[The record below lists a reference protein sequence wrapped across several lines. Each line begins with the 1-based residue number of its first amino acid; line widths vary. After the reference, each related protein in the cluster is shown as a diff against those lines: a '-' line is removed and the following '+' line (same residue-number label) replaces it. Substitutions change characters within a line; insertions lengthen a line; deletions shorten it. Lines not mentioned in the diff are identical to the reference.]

1 MSARRGSMTKNAR
14 RVRRPQASIVSST
27 SLEAVGRFV
36 RILARCGATP
46 PDIVR
51 AVRAAARRIPARWAL
66 PARAVPGEIDDGAAH
81 VLTVWFSE
89 LNYLDAAGRPLS
101 LPLKGASRSFA
112 TLVRSVDSSLDPRD
126 VLEYLLRQGAI
137 RRQGRRF
144 VPRGRTLQFRTPLS
158 PELLRHTLRA
168 LTNMLGTL
176 ENNVQPKRITRFC
189 FEYTAE
195 NPRFPARAREELGD
209 RVKRLGTEVLSR
221 LDAYMRRREVTRRPG
236 EPTMHVG
243 IGMHLWE
250 DSGRSDRAYRAAR
263 SRARTARTKKRGAL

>member
-1 MSARRGSMTKNAR
+1 MTARRRSMTKNAR
-14 RVRRPQASIVSST
+14 RVGRPQASTVSST

-66 PARAVPGEIDDGAAH
+66 PARAVRGEIDDGAAH

-126 VLEYLLRQGAI
+126 VLEYLLGQGAI
-137 RRQGRRF
+137 RRQGQRF
-144 VPRGRTLQFRTPLS
+144 VPRGRTLQFRTSLS
-158 PELLRHTLRA
+158 PEGLRHTLRS
-168 LTNMLGTL
+168 LTNMLRTL
-176 ENNVQPKRITRFC
+176 EYNVQPKRITQYY

-195 NPRFPARAREELGD
+195 NPRFPARAREELDD

-236 EPTMHVG
+236 EPTIRVG

-263 SRARTARTKKRGAL
+263 SRERTARTKKRGAL